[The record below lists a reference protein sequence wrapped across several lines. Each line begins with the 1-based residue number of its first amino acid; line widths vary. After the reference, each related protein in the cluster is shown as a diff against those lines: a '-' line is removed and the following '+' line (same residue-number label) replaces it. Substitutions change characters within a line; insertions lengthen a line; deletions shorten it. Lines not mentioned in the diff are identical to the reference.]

1 MFERMRKLIGVLLL
15 VSLFTLGVYK
25 PFQEY
30 IQIPESITLFE
41 GQEQSFAKAGA
52 VTVSTASSEENVGVV
67 ETEQAFSLQGKN
79 ARGRQVNI
87 RISGFSS

>member
-30 IQIPESITLFE
+30 IQIPDSITLFE

-79 ARGRQVNI
+79 VGEDKLILELAG
-87 RISGFSS
+87 ISS

>member
-30 IQIPESITLFE
+30 IQIPIVLPYLKDRN
-41 GQEQSFAKAGA
+41 KA
-52 VTVSTASSEENVGVV
+52 
-67 ETEQAFSLQGKN
+67 LQ
-79 ARGRQVNI
+79 RQVQSLS
-87 RISGFSS
+87 RRHPPKKM